1 MSTTRQDAGTEGFDY
16 GAIPEPDAFVLN
28 VPEAALASG
37 ATHGKLGESRG
48 CGATDQSATSPGW
61 PGGPDRPNSEPGAGD
76 VVREWLAARQ
86 DGNFDRLA
94 SLTAMHAIW
103 HSPVEGVQTGR
114 SAVVNEVRRGFVN
127 SDTFVSHVLHV
138 ECHDVASVT
147 ARIRNIA
154 TRQGRH
160 LDSVQTLFIQVERD
174 AVSAVRIE
182 VDDLAAVEAFW
193 S

>member
-1 MSTTRQDAGTEGFDY
+1 M
-16 GAIPEPDAFVLN
+16 PEPDAVVPN
-28 VPEAALASG
+28 VREAALASG
-37 ATHGKLGESRG
+37 AAHGKLGESRG
-48 CGATDQSATSPGW
+48 YGATDQSGTSPGW
-61 PGGPDRPNSEPGAGD
+61 PGGPDRPSNEPSGAGD

-86 DGNFDRLA
+86 DGNLDRLA
-94 SLTAMHAIW
+94 SLTASHAVW
-103 HSPVEGVQTGR
+103 HSPVEGAQTGR
-114 SAVVNEVRRGFVN
+114 SAVVDEVRRGFVN
-127 SDTFVSHVLHV
+127 SDTFVSQVLHV

-160 LDSVQTLFIQVERD
+160 LDSVQTLFIQVEHD